1 MIVTFRSRAYA
12 DIMMFGDIAV
22 HLLKLMGHS
31 GTVPS
36 ALLAED
42 VPAALERLKE
52 AVAASKA
59 AEEASD
65 DVRKDS
71 DAKDE
76 DEDEDDENS
85 DEHSVALAHR
95 ALPLLELL
103 AASAAAQCDVMWD
116 Q

>member
-1 MIVTFRSRAYA
+1 MIVTFRSKAYA

-42 VPAALERLKE
+42 VPAALERLK
-52 AVAASKA
+52 AAIAASKA
-59 AEEASD
+59 AEEAAD

-71 DAKDE
+71 DA
-76 DEDEDDENS
+76 EDEDDENS

-95 ALPLLELL
+95 ALPLIELL
-103 AASAAAQCDVMWD
+103 AASATAHCDVMWD
-116 Q
+116 K

>member
-1 MIVTFRSRAYA
+1 MIVTFRSKAYA

-71 DAKDE
+71 DA
-76 DEDEDDENS
+76 EDEDDENS

-95 ALPLLELL
+95 ALPLIESL
-103 AASAAAQCDVMWD
+103 AASATAQCDVMWD
-116 Q
+116 K